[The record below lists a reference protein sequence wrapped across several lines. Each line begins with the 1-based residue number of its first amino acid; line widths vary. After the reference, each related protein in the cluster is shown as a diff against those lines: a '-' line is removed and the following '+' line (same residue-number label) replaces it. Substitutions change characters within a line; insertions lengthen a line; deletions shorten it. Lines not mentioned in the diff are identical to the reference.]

1 MDDVKGTATQ
11 YHNTHDA
18 LLARLT
24 DLEQRLAKK
33 PPVGTELDVVIKQLK
48 EQKVCISLKWHLVL
62 FILLVGAQAKDTSK
76 I

>member
-33 PPVGTELDVVIKQLK
+33 PPVGTELEVVIKQLK
-48 EQKVCISLKWHLVL
+48 EQKVCVSFEVAPCPVYFSSWDSS
-62 FILLVGAQAKDTSK
+62 QAHR
-76 I
+76 

>member
-24 DLEQRLAKK
+24 DLEQRLANK
-33 PPVGTELDVVIKQLK
+33 PPVGTELEVVIKQLK
-48 EQKVCISLKWHLVL
+48 EQKVCVSLKWHLVL
-62 FILLVGAQAKDTSK
+62 FIFLVGTQAKHTAN